1 MYDYVTK
8 YKPEYIWSDGDVGP
22 PEYWTSQE
30 LLAWLYNDRW
40 GDNILV
46 FITCLAVHYSPNYE
60 RNTINKMNEKFQMKS
75 KTNLAKKNLHLD
87 FN

>member
-40 GDNILV
+40 GDNI
-46 FITCLAVHYSPNYE
+46 FSFN
-60 RNTINKMNEKFQMKS
+60 
-75 KTNLAKKNLHLD
+75 HL
-87 FN
+87 F

>member
-40 GDNILV
+40 GDNI
-46 FITCLAVHYSPNYE
+46 FSFN
-60 RNTINKMNEKFQMKS
+60 
-75 KTNLAKKNLHLD
+75 HL
-87 FN
+87 FYCSLFSEL

>member
-40 GDNILV
+40 GDNIFSFNLLT
-46 FITCLAVHYSPNYE
+46 TCFDVHCSRNYK
-60 RNTINKMNEKFQMKS
+60 RNAINKMNKKFQMKL
-75 KTNLAKKNLHLD
+75 KANL
-87 FN
+87 